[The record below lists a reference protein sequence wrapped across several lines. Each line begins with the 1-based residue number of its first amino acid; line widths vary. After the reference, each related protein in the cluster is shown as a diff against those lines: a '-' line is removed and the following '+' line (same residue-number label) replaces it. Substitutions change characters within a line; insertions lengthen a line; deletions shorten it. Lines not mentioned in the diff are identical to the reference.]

1 MILFS
6 HGSILCVRFVNSAV
20 NAAGMHQL
28 IVLSVCIQATLDV
41 VIFAKNAIRQSS
53 TVCLRLLAADALI
66 SVVTAI
72 ISQLHIILAVI
83 CFDNFGN
90 VLQIL
95 IPGTIGHLVFIFDIF
110 CTIFRIC
117 ENVLVVRQ
125 VISTP
130 IPLIRAIRVVIS
142 GIVLIMQAVD
152 GITDAIG
159 IGVQISLTVNAIG
172 FQALELGRTI
182 DILAIFTF
190 LGELV
195 GMSVGNQNDILSI
208 IGNLCVFGKHLIGFD
223 QTGLNI
229 GAVQP
234 TNVFVTYC
242 VFKVFRIRYLF
253 QITNNDGCSAKGNH
267 TDFQRGFFQFL
278 LCKQLGHQLLR
289 SCRGCVA
296 AL

>member
-1 MILFS
+1 
-6 HGSILCVRFVNSAV
+6 
-20 NAAGMHQL
+20 MHQL
-28 IVLSVCIQATLDV
+28 IVLSVCIQAALDV
-41 VIFAKNAIRQSS
+41 VIFAKNSIRQSS
-53 TVCLRLLAADALI
+53 TVCLSVAFADALI

-83 CFDNFGN
+83 RFDNFGN
-90 VLQIL
+90 VSQIL
-95 IPGTIGHLVFIFDIF
+95 IPGTIGHLVDVPDLVGISRCTGLIFVI
-110 CTIFRIC
+110 
-117 ENVLVVRQ
+117 RQ
-125 VISTP
+125 IISAPVPLIST
-130 IPLIRAIRVVIS
+130 IRVVIS

-172 FQALELGRTI
+172 FQALKLGRTI

-190 LGELV
+190 LGELI

-229 GAVQP
+229 GAVQAP
-234 TNVFVTYC
+234 NISIGHC
-242 VFKVFRIRYLF
+242 GSKIRRIRYLF
-253 QITNNDGCSAKGNH
+253 QITNNDCCSAKGNH
-267 TDFQRGFFQFL
+267 TDFQCGFFQLL